1 MVARIR
7 IPPTAR
13 AGQVVTVQ
21 LVIQHPMESG
31 YRVDDNGKQVPKN
44 SIRKV
49 LVKYNGAEVMNAR
62 LSPGIAANPY
72 LEFDIVAKAS
82 GEFEVSWADDVGESE
97 TVREQVRVA
106 A

>member
-21 LVIQHPMESG
+21 LAIQHPMESG

-49 LVKYNGAEVMNAR
+49 QVKYNGAQVLNAR

-72 LEFDIVAKAS
+72 LEFDIIAKAS
-82 GEFEVSWADDVGESE
+82 GELEITWADDIGETE
-97 TVREQVRVA
+97 TVREQVKVTS
-106 A
+106 